1 MEKFYI
7 GAATAAHQVEG
18 NNTHCDYWV
27 MENMKHSTFNEPSG
41 ICCDHYNRYEED
53 IQLMA
58 DVGLNAYRFSIEWA
72 RIEPV
77 EGQLDQ
83 TEVEYY
89 RKVIDCCYAHGL
101 QPIVTLMHFS
111 SPGWLIRKGGWG
123 KEYVVNAFAKYAG
136 FIAKELGG
144 KLPYIATIN
153 EANMGYQLKKI
164 SADVMKANSR
174 EGDVQVGVQVDIKKI
189 LLGMIEQMWHF
200 KTFSVNT
207 FLSPR
212 SREQE
217 KIVMRAHQAAKA
229 AIKANSPATKVGL
242 TLSMFD
248 YQPTENG
255 AEKAAQLWH
264 EDFGFYLP
272 YIRSDDFLGVQ
283 NYSRKIVDEKG
294 AVPPA
299 KDVPVTQMGY
309 EDYPAAIGNVVRKI
323 SHEFPGELIV
333 TENGI
338 ATDDDSRRCEFIRE
352 AIAGVL
358 AAKADGANVK
368 GYFYWSLMDN
378 FEWQSGFDKTFGLIA
393 VDRAT
398 QKRSPKSS
406 LAALGKHFPAI
417 KET

>member
-1 MEKFYI
+1 MDFLF

-18 NNTHCDYWV
+18 NNTYCDYWV

-58 DVGLNAYRFSIEWA
+58 DAGLNAYRFSIEWA

-77 EGQLDQ
+77 EGQFDQ
-83 TEVEYY
+83 AEVEHY

-111 SPGWLIRKGGWG
+111 SPAWLIRKGGWG

-136 FIAKELGG
+136 FIAKELGE

-153 EANMGYQLKKI
+153 EANMGYQLKKVA
-164 SADVMKANSR
+164 ADVMNANSR

-189 LLGMIEQMWHF
+189 LLGMVEQMWHF

-212 SREQE
+212 SIEQE
-217 KIVMRAHQAAKA
+217 KIVMRSHQAAKA
-229 AIKANSPATKVGL
+229 AIKANSPTTKVGL

-255 AEKAAQLWH
+255 TEKAAQLWQ

-294 AVPPA
+294 TMSPA
-299 KDVPVTQMGY
+299 KDAPVTQMGY
-309 EDYPAAIGNVVRKI
+309 EDYPTAIGNVVRKI
-323 SHEFPGELIV
+323 SREFPGELIV

-352 AIAGVL
+352 AITGVL
-358 AAKADGANVK
+358 AAKEDGANVT

-378 FEWQSGFDKTFGLIA
+378 FEWQAGFDKTFGLIA

-398 QKRSPKSS
+398 QKRIPKNS
-406 LAALGKHFPAI
+406 LAVLGNY
-417 KET
+417 TR